1 MRIGLFSDV
10 HSNSEAFEQVLGAL
24 KKEKVEQYAFL
35 GDVVGYGASPKECIK
50 MLKDLRKE
58 FKCHAIAGNHDHA
71 VCGLTKY
78 DRYAKLA
85 RESIDWTRKELN
97 AADIKFLAELPLFAG
112 PAQGLPVTIVHAN
125 LAAPGEWGYI
135 WDIDDADL
143 SFRLLKTQVCF
154 IGHSHKPIVFTSGK
168 MVDWFITEEEIKLQ
182 MDLQYMINIGS
193 VGQPR
198 DGNPLA
204 AYAVYDSEEATVQ
217 IKRVAYDIKSAQAK
231 ILKAGLPRLLAD
243 RLALGK

>member
-1 MRIGLFSDV
+1 MKIGLFSDI
-10 HSNSEAFEQVLGAL
+10 HGNSEAFERILAAL
-24 KKEKVEQYAFL
+24 KKEKVKQYVFL
-35 GDVVGYGASPKECIK
+35 GDLVGYGASPKECIV
-50 MLKDLRKE
+50 MLKALQKE
-58 FKCHAIAGNHDHA
+58 ARCHCIAGNHDYA

-78 DRYAKLA
+78 ERYSKLA
-85 RESIDWTRKELN
+85 RESIDWTRQELSE
-97 AADIKFLAELPLFAG
+97 AEMKFLAGFPLVEG
-112 PAQGLPVTIVHAN
+112 PAEGLPFTIVHAN

-168 MVDWFITEEEIKLQ
+168 TVDWFISDEIELGID
-182 MDLQYMINIGS
+182 MQYMINIGS

-204 AYAVYDSEEATVQ
+204 AYAVYDSEEGTVR
-217 IKRVAYDIKSAQAK
+217 IKRVAYDIKSAQEK

-243 RLALGK
+243 RLAVGK